1 MTNHEIK
8 QTKVYLATPVGDP
21 NTPERRLAEEALAIL
36 EDKGFDVYA
45 PWKLKIP
52 NAWDYPNSEWGRLVF
67 ESDVVALNNAELVVV
82 LSYGRM
88 STAGVNWE
96 AGYSYASGKKVIV
109 VEMTG
114 EIMSIMVAN
123 GRWATVKGL
132 EGLRE
137 YDFATMPESR
147 TETEVK

>member
-1 MTNHEIK
+1 MSTDN
-8 QTKVYLATPVGDP
+8 TKKKLYLATPVGDP
-21 NTPERRLAEEALAIL
+21 NTYERKLAEEALKIL
-36 EDKGFDVYA
+36 QHKGFDVYA
-45 PWKLKIP
+45 PWHLKIP
-52 NAWDYPNSEWGRLVF
+52 NAWDYPNTEWGRLVF
-67 ESDVVALNNAELVVV
+67 EGDMEALRPAEIVVV

-96 AGYSYASGKKVIV
+96 AGYAYATGKKVIV
-109 VEMTG
+109 VEMTD

-132 EGLRE
+132 AGLEE
-137 YDFATMPESR
+137 YDFEKMPESR